1 MEWGVKEKL
10 SRSPTV
16 DILVNYIIEIV
27 TKREN
32 DKMLKKFLIMG
43 LSYPWKMDMMLRS
56 YYTHAKELTLKELMV
71 WNSDDYYENK
81 NYTYFVFW
89 IQGLTI

>member
-10 SRSPTV
+10 SRSLTE

-32 DKMLKKFLIMG
+32 DKMLKTFLIMG
-43 LSYPWKMDMMLRS
+43 LPLY
-56 YYTHAKELTLKELMV
+56 
-71 WNSDDYYENK
+71 
-81 NYTYFVFW
+81 
-89 IQGLTI
+89 

>member
-10 SRSPTV
+10 SRSPTE

-43 LSYPWKMDMMLRS
+43 LPLYKYFM
-56 YYTHAKELTLKELMV
+56 
-71 WNSDDYYENK
+71 ENE
-81 NYTYFVFW
+81 YDVMFILHTC
-89 IQGLTI
+89 